1 MYSGMYVKVDQMST
15 SVFGG
20 NLMVVYVLMDI
31 Y

>member
-15 SVFGG
+15 SVLGD
-20 NLMVVYVLMDI
+20 NLMVVHVLMDI